1 VLPSGEIPLHPDWR
15 CPLTLLRA
23 AALLLVAAT
32 ALPGCMIVAGAAVGA
47 GVVHATG
54 DDTLEVVLHSPPGKV
69 YDEALEVVRTRGAI
83 EASRPAVREIDG
95 SVSGASITV
104 TVLPEQSGQS
114 RLRVKARRNAG
125 ISPDLETAE
134 QVASWILKRV
144 T

>member
-1 VLPSGEIPLHPDWR
+1 M
-15 CPLTLLRA
+15 TLARA
-23 AALLLVAAT
+23 AVLLLLAAT

-47 GVVHATG
+47 GVIHATG
-54 DDTLEVVLHSPPGKV
+54 DDTLEVVLHSPPGRV
-69 YDEALEVVRTRGAI
+69 YDEAEQVVRTRGAI
-83 EASRPAVREIDG
+83 EATRPLVREIDG

-104 TVLPEQSGQS
+104 TVLPEEPGNS